1 MLCQLS
7 VGMMIQKTDNSMIL
21 FHFLNSLQEY
31 MIVEKQLQSLF
42 RIIRLNL
49 IEQIKCV
56 LQLLINRKELKESKK
71 KEQKKL
77 RSKDNFRFKRNL
89 RRNNRMNFKNRKFN

>member
-1 MLCQLS
+1 
-7 VGMMIQKTDNSMIL
+7 MMIQKTDNSMIL

-56 LQLLINRKELKESKK
+56 LRLLINRKELKESKK

>member
-1 MLCQLS
+1 
-7 VGMMIQKTDNSMIL
+7 MIQKTDNSMIL